1 MKKQRVDRVLFG
13 VVSALIVF
21 GLLIFLSASLGLFA
35 KEGTSF
41 TSVVISQVV
50 MGLGGGIVALLTALK
65 IPLKVLRK
73 YSPHLFGASLVAT
86 LLVFVPGLGITANG
100 ATRWIDLGFTTFQ
113 TSELLKVGYVLFVA
127 AWFSGAR
134 GRASELV
141 SGLLP
146 FAVVTALVGGA
157 LLLQPDT
164 DTFLIIAASG
174 VAMAF
179 AAGMQWKHLFACIA
193 IGILLVGTLFIV
205 RPYLRERAMTF
216 FNPGR
221 DLQGSGYQV
230 NQSLIAIG
238 SGELFGRGFG
248 QSIQKFN
255 YLPEATSD
263 SIFAVYAEEFGFVG
277 ATILVLGF
285 LTFALRGMWVA
296 ARAPDMFG
304 GLLALGIV
312 VIIVSQSFLNIGS
325 MLGLLPV
332 GGLPLVFVSHGG
344 SALFIALGMVG
355 LVLNVSR
362 GVKS

>member
-1 MKKQRVDRVLFG
+1 MKKQRVDRILLG
-13 VVSALIVF
+13 IVSALIVL

-35 KEGTSF
+35 KDGTSF
-41 TSVVISQVV
+41 GSVVVSQVV
-50 MGLGGGIVALLTALK
+50 MGLGGGIVALLIALRT
-65 IPLKVLRK
+65 PLKFLRV
-73 YSPHLFGASLVAT
+73 YSPYFFGASLIAT
-86 LLVFVPGLGITANG
+86 LLVFIPGLGVSANG

-113 TSELLKVGYVLFVA
+113 TSELLKIGYVLFVA
-127 AWFSGAR
+127 AWFSAAR
-134 GRASELV
+134 GRASDLV
-141 SGLLP
+141 QGLLP
-146 FAVVTALVGGA
+146 FAFATALVGGA

-179 AAGMQWKHLFACIA
+179 AAGMQWKHLLGCLA
-193 IGILLVGTLFIV
+193 IGLVLIAVLFAV
-205 RPYLRERAMTF
+205 RPYLMERALTF
-216 FNPGR
+216 LDPSR

-230 NQSLIAIG
+230 NQSLIAVG

-277 ATILVLGF
+277 ATLLVLGF
-285 LTFALRGMWVA
+285 LIFALRGMWVA

-304 GLLALGIV
+304 GLLALGII

-344 SALFIALGMVG
+344 SALCVALGMVG